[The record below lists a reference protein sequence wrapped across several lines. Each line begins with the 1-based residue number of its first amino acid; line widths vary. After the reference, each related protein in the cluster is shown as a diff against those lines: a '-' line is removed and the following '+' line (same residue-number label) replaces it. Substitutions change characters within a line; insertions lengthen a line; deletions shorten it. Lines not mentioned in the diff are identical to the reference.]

1 MKGPK
6 LDKLNMSILELLEN
20 DCTLTYQDIANK
32 LDKNIWTIRE
42 RIDNLKRKGVIQGCK
57 AKINYNM
64 INLNCKAYLFFNLPP
79 DRIDDF
85 IKFAK
90 TQKLIKRLTILSG
103 ERRFIAEII
112 GENCSMVR
120 DYIKENFVKYGIYDT
135 SLEIVLEEP
144 IG

>member
-6 LDKLNMSILELLEN
+6 LDKLNLDILDLLEEN
-20 DCTLTYQDIANK
+20 CTLTYQDIANR
-32 LDKNIWTIRE
+32 LNKNIWTVRE

-57 AKINYNM
+57 AKINYYM

-79 DRIDDF
+79 DKIDDF

-90 TQKLIKRLTILSG
+90 SQKMIKKLTIISG
-103 ERRFIAEII
+103 ERRFFAEVV
-112 GENCSMVR
+112 GENCSYVR
-120 DYIKENFVKYGIYDT
+120 NYIKENFVKYGIYDT